1 MPNRLLSLLLL
12 SSLFPLQACSFA
24 TSEATG
30 PRPVEPLVETPG
42 PVVTQAPETPPV
54 QLAAVGELRSDV
66 QAFIDE
72 QVARHGFD
80 RRELQALFAQVRMRE
95 DIIALMT
102 RPAERT
108 KPWYEYREI
117 FLDQARIDGGVEFWR
132 QHREALN
139 RAEQRYG
146 VPPEVIVAIIGVETR
161 YGRITGRHGVLD
173 ALTTLAFDYP
183 RRADFFRKELEH
195 YLLLTREEGID
206 PLSLQGSYAGAMGIG
221 QFMPSSYRAYSV
233 DFTGDGRR
241 DLWTNPVDAIG
252 SVANYLAEH
261 GWRPDEPVVQG
272 ATVQGN
278 GYRAVLFEGRP
289 PNRSVAELADYGIRA
304 GGAVDDSLAASLLE
318 LEGRQGPLHWL
329 AFRNFYVITRYNRSP
344 LYAMAVYELAQAIR
358 TNYINT

>member
-1 MPNRLLSLLLL
+1 MPKRLLSLLLL
-12 SSLFPLQACSFA
+12 SSLFPLQACSFPMP
-24 TSEATG
+24 EPIE
-30 PRPVEPLVETPG
+30 PRVKIAE
-42 PVVTQAPETPPV
+42 PVVVQPPAPAPM
-54 QLAAVGELRSDV
+54 QLAAAELRPDV

-72 QVARHGFD
+72 QVSRHGFD
-80 RRELQALFAQVRMRE
+80 RRELRNLFARVRMRE
-95 DIIALMT
+95 DTIALIT

-132 QHREALN
+132 QHRAALN
-139 RAEQRYG
+139 RAEQVYG
-146 VPPEVIVAIIGVETR
+146 VSPEIIVAIIGVETR
-161 YGRITGRHGVLD
+161 YGRITGRHGVLE

-183 RRADFFRKELEH
+183 RRADFFRKELEN

-221 QFMPSSYRAYSV
+221 QFMPSSYRAYAV

-241 DLWTNPVDAIG
+241 DLWTSPVDAIG

-261 GWRPDEPVVQG
+261 GWRHNEPVVRS
-272 ATVQGN
+272 AMVQGN
-278 GYRAVLFEGRP
+278 AYPAVLFEGSP
-289 PNRSVAELADYGIRA
+289 PNRSVAELADYGVRA
-304 GGAVDDSLAASLLE
+304 GSEVDSSLSAALLE

-329 AFRNFYVITRYNRSP
+329 AFSNFYVITRYNRSP

-358 TNYINT
+358 TNYIDI